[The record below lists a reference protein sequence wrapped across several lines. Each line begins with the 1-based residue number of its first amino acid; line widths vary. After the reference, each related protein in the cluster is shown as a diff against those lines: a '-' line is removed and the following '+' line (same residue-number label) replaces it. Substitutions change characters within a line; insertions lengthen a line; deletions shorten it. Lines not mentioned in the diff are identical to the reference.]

1 MSTSL
6 IEFETDPWANKQV
19 PSISLFLDP
28 KSDVTSIYLKSP
40 HVVWHERDEWQDTT
54 STDFKLGRLQAAQGW
69 SGHIEKAHTQGQGPD
84 GNPCS
89 PPTGNKTLK
98 EWPLAAMVTNVQ
110 VGYPHCVAERRDEL
124 PV

>member
-1 MSTSL
+1 MEPTL
-6 IEFETDPWANKQV
+6 ELTNKCQW
-19 PSISLFLDP
+19 ISLFLDP
-28 KSDVTSIYLKSP
+28 KSDVTSICLKSP
-40 HVVWHERDEWQDTT
+40 HVASHEQDERQDGP
-54 STDFKLGRLQAAQGW
+54 KRRLQNLGRLQAALGW
-69 SGHIEKAHTQGQGPD
+69 SGRIEKAHTQGQGPD
-84 GNPCS
+84 GKPCS